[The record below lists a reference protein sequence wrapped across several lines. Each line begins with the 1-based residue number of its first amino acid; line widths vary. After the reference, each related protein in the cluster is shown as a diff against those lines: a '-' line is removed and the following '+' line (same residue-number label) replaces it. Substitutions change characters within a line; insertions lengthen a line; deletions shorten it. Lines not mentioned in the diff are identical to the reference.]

1 MEFGARIKTSNRLLR
16 LMLHPED
23 QNGLSK
29 EDMRIIIIRS
39 MPNEWQQESELK
51 HAKTSDQSSLSVLA
65 YFESQQ
71 SFKNQNK
78 HLRPK
83 NCFQTITRN
92 RLCIAE
98 GNRVMRQ
105 ENKLVSRQFYN
116 NKFTPSGCG
125 RARAIVNAAGRA
137 WDCQATVLYQAL
149 QASRTYQV
157 P

>member
-1 MEFGARIKTSNRLLR
+1 
-16 LMLHPED
+16 
-23 QNGLSK
+23 
-29 EDMRIIIIRS
+29 
-39 MPNEWQQESELK
+39 MPNEWLQEFELK
-51 HAKTSDQSSLSVLA
+51 HAKTSDQSSCLVLA
-65 YFESQQ
+65 YFENQQ
-71 SFKNQNK
+71 SFKDHNK
-78 HLRPK
+78 HLPK
-83 NCFQTITRN
+83 NCFQTITQN

-105 ENKLVSRQFYN
+105 ENERVSRQFYN